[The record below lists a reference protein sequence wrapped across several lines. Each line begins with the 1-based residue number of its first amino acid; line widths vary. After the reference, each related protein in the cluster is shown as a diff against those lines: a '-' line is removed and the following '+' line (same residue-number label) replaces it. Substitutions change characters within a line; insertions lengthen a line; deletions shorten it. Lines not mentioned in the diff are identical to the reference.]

1 MILLCYAQLFKRPH
15 PARKV
20 FSYSAT
26 PSLSAPPVAMDTTRV
41 FYKNLTQLMPSRE
54 PLKGKLRAV
63 FTSYVYV

>member
-1 MILLCYAQLFKRPH
+1 MTVDSVVIPLQLFKRPH

-20 FSYSAT
+20 FSYSAN

-54 PLKGKLRAV
+54 PVKGVCAICTL
-63 FTSYVYV
+63 